1 MPRKKKDAS
10 LKRSQKY
17 DASFKNWMLQQ
28 ASVILPNL
36 LPGVKYERVVNVEVI
51 PSVMRTDKVFLV
63 QYKGLPHILHIEFES
78 SHDQYLP
85 SRLLVYNAMLYR
97 DHKCPVI
104 TMVIYPFDVTMAEP
118 PLVVSTGKQEILKF
132 DFRTLPLFAMEAQT
146 YVEQHQVCM
155 YPLVPTM
162 QGIDADLMTQVLTEL
177 SEVYRHDQKT
187 FSDQFAWMKLFLE
200 RNSILTPLEK
210 EKIEERLILF
220 EQLWEESPTIQ
231 KMRAQ
236 YYEKGI
242 TQGITQ
248 GVQRTLVE
256 FVQVRFPELTE
267 FAQRQAQLCK
277 KPEVL
282 ETITRELFTAPN
294 SGTAQQLLASM
305 SE

>member
-1 MPRKKKDAS
+1 MPRKKKEAS

-17 DASFKNWMLQQ
+17 DASFKNWMMQQ
-28 ASVILPNL
+28 APVILPNL

-51 PSVMRTDKVFLV
+51 PSVMRTDKVFQV
-63 QYKGLPHILHIEFES
+63 QYAGKRHILHIEFES
-78 SHDQYLP
+78 SHDQDLP

-132 DFRTLPLFAMEAQT
+132 DFRTLPLFAMEAQP

-177 SEVYRHDQKT
+177 SEFYRHDRKT

-200 RNSILTPLEK
+200 RNSILEPLEK
-210 EKIEERLILF
+210 DKIEERLAMF

-231 KMRAQ
+231 KMRTH
-236 YYEKGI
+236 YYEK
-242 TQGITQ
+242 GITQ

-305 SE
+305 SEQ